1 MTTADLLPA
10 LLAALCGAGDARAEN
25 LPATFE
31 VEVHKDLAY
40 YDGPDAHPVKHKLD
54 LFVPRGKKNYPVL
67 FFVHGGAWRSGD
79 KSFLGVYT
87 ALGKFFASRGVGTV
101 VINYRLS
108 PAVQHP
114 EHVKDVARAFAWTQ
128 RRIADYGGDPRQVFV
143 CGHSAGGHLVSL
155 LATDETYLK
164 AEGVDPASI
173 KGVMAVSGVYR
184 ILPTDPEV
192 TLEDDKVK
200 EVTNPGGNGPAP
212 RAAAEGGEV
221 RFRMNLFTPVFGSD
235 PKVRADASPINHV
248 HKGLPPFVIFHAD
261 NDLTTLPEMAEEF
274 DQALKDIG
282 CTSERVCVKDRSHI
296 NIMTKA
302 SKPDDPLGAAM
313 LAFVRRTTQAK

>member
-1 MTTADLLPA
+1 MTSANFLHT

-25 LPATFE
+25 LPATYE

-54 LFVPRGKKNYPVL
+54 LFVPKGKKGYPVL

-164 AEGVDPASI
+164 AEGLSVKDV
-173 KGVMAVSGVYR
+173 KGVVSISGVYD
-184 ILPTDPEV
+184 IPDKFLP
-192 TLEDDKVK
+192 
-200 EVTNPGGNGPAP
+200 
-212 RAAAEGGEV
+212 R
-221 RFRMNLFTPVFGSD
+221 VFGPDGEGRRQAS
-235 PKVRADASPINHV
+235 PLHHVRA
-248 HKGLPPFVIFHAD
+248 GLPPFLILCAD
-261 NDLTTLPEMAEEF
+261 NDYPGCGKVPSEAFARALRDKGTPATFQEIADATHLTIIARAAQPDDA
-274 DQALKDIG
+274 
-282 CTSERVCVKDRSHI
+282 V
-296 NIMTKA
+296 TKA
-302 SKPDDPLGAAM
+302 ILDFIAAN
-313 LAFVRRTTQAK
+313 TAKR